1 MSPSFPTRRT
11 TDPCA
16 PGMPAGAPPGTPA
29 RRPGGVCN
37 SGAENYALLQQF
49 AGPIG
54 TIIPNAAKNDYR
66 YLLPSLNIR
75 FGVTDDLLFR
85 LAISRVMT
93 RPDTAS
99 VRPYLT
105 PCVDGNGQLT
115 ASVGNPSSKPA
126 TQCQLAATPTH
137 YLP

>member
-1 MSPSFPTRRT
+1 MIRIPSRSTR
-11 TDPCA
+11 TDLLLPYT
-16 PGMPAGAPPGTPA
+16 PLSRSPAGAPPGTPA
-29 RRPGGVCN
+29 RRPCVVCN
-37 SGAENYALLQQF
+37 SGAENYARLQQF

-93 RPDTAS
+93 RPDTAY
-99 VRPYLT
+99 VR
-105 PCVDGNGQLT
+105 
-115 ASVGNPSSKPA
+115 
-126 TQCQLAATPTH
+126 H
-137 YLP
+137 YLKIGRAHV